1 MARRIAIPTFRRH
14 IGLIILAVAI
24 LIVVGACST
33 GAPSLD
39 EPDVTALP
47 PTATAA
53 G

>member
-1 MARRIAIPTFRRH
+1 MIRRRI
-14 IGLIILAVAI
+14 GLVILAIAV
-24 LIVVGACST
+24 LIVVGACSM

-39 EPDVTALP
+39 KPRPTSIP

>member
-1 MARRIAIPTFRRH
+1 MTIPTIRRH
-14 IGLIILAVAI
+14 IGLIILAIAL
-24 LIVVGACST
+24 LIVAGACST

-39 EPDVTALP
+39 EPNSTVLP

>member
-1 MARRIAIPTFRRH
+1 MAIPTIRRRVGVV
-14 IGLIILAVAI
+14 IVAI
-24 LIVVGACST
+24 AMLIVAGACST

-39 EPDVTALP
+39 EPNITIPP

>member
-1 MARRIAIPTFRRH
+1 MARRMATRMIRRR
-14 IGLIILAVAI
+14 IGLVILAIAM

-39 EPDVTALP
+39 EPKPPTIP